1 MDQSSGGKSPNDE
14 LQVTYFK
21 ATRTTNKKFKIKF
34 TMDVPA
40 TGDVVLVDR
49 GRNGLAVKYSYST
62 HEDSYPHGEIFH

>member
-1 MDQSSGGKSPNDE
+1 MDQSSGGKSPNDA
-14 LQVTYFK
+14 LRITYFK
-21 ATRTTNKKFKIKF
+21 ATRTKKFKIKF

-49 GRNGLAVKYSYST
+49 GRNGLAGKYSYST